1 MKDTHVPTRI
11 VSIGEIN
18 SASGQEFLGDQ
29 FHVTRTNEIIGQPS
43 YERPVKGD
51 HFTFL
56 LVLAGTTC
64 LKYNLLDYKL
74 EPNDLF
80 VIAPGIIHEYHT
92 GIDGLI
98 IGTGFTKTFY
108 AESLI
113 HKKDINVFEYLS
125 SNTNPHF
132 QLSAKEA
139 GVLHDLMLM
148 LKTNHANQEHAFQ
161 FDLMFHSFNLF
172 MLELAAII
180 KRHRPDNGAT
190 STRRMDLLNSF
201 LKLLAVHFK
210 VERSVQFYAEKI
222 FITPKHL
229 TKVVKE
235 ETGKSVGQLVNEMVI
250 AEAKILL
257 DTSSLTVG
265 NVATELNF
273 SNQFFFSKFF
283 KKHSGL
289 TPSQFRTNTSKT
301 AR

>member
-1 MKDTHVPTRI
+1 
-11 VSIGEIN
+11 
-18 SASGQEFLGDQ
+18 
-29 FHVTRTNEIIGQPS
+29 
-43 YERPVKGD
+43 
-51 HFTFL
+51 
-56 LVLAGTTC
+56 
-64 LKYNLLDYKL
+64 
-74 EPNDLF
+74 
-80 VIAPGIIHEYHT
+80 
-92 GIDGLI
+92 
-98 IGTGFTKTFY
+98 
-108 AESLI
+108 
-113 HKKDINVFEYLS
+113 
-125 SNTNPHF
+125 
-132 QLSAKEA
+132 
-139 GVLHDLMLM
+139 
-148 LKTNHANQEHAFQ
+148 
-161 FDLMFHSFNLF
+161 

-180 KRHRPDNGAT
+180 KRHRPNNGAT

-222 FITPKHL
+222 FISPKHL

-301 AR
+301 VR